1 MTDTPPEIQK
11 ILDERFQALTPTER
25 VIMASQMFDSARQI
39 ILASFPPDLPE
50 IEVKRRL
57 CERLYGDEV
66 DVEAFINYYLERK
79 NPKTNLTKE
88 L

>member
-39 ILASFPPDLPE
+39 ILSSFPPDLSE

-66 DVEAFINYYLERK
+66 DVDAFINYYLERK
-79 NPKTNLTKE
+79 SIVKDI
-88 L
+88 

>member
-1 MTDTPPEIQK
+1 MNDTPPEIQK

-39 ILASFPPDLPE
+39 ILSSFPPDLPE

-66 DVEAFINYYLERK
+66 DVDAFITYYLKRK
-79 NPKTNLTKE
+79 NPKASLVKE

>member
-25 VIMASQMFDSARQI
+25 VMMASQMFDSARQI
-39 ILASFPPDLPE
+39 ILSSFPPDLSE

-66 DVEAFINYYLERK
+66 DVDAFITCYLERK
-79 NPKTNLTKE
+79 SITGKPYTSL
-88 L
+88 